1 MERREFIRAIAGGGA
16 LLATSRLPVFG
27 EDNPFVFPRRG
38 AYERLQLG
46 YAVVKAGATTPFSML
61 HISDTHLTAA
71 YGSESTNRQR
81 LARHRTVTFGGR
93 QEEALRDSI
102 AWARENA
109 DFILHTGDL
118 VDFQSEA
125 NYDLARAAFFK
136 PGKDGAP
143 DRPGVNVFAVGNH
156 EYSPEMWLGA
166 EKCTFDEAWRAKCAP
181 SAAAGLER
189 DDLSFGAT
197 VVNGVN
203 FVAMDDVY
211 GTVSAD
217 QAARF
222 KAEAA
227 KGLPIVLCM
236 HVPFF
241 TESIWI
247 AHEVYWRRRG
257 KTFASSAFP
266 ANGDLKRQQDDAVTQ
281 GFIAYLKGEP
291 LLKAILAGH
300 LHIDVQDRFS
310 PTAMEYV
317 VGGNFMFHG
326 QHVLFT

>member
-1 MERREFIRAIAGGGA
+1 MERREFIRALAGGGA

-38 AYERLQLG
+38 VYERLQVG
-46 YAVVKAGATTPFSML
+46 YAVVKAGATSPFSVL

-71 YGSESTNRQR
+71 YGGESTNRQR

-125 NYDLARAAFFK
+125 NYDLSRAAFFR
-136 PGKDGAP
+136 PGEGGAP
-143 DRPGVNVFAVGNH
+143 DKPGLNAFAVGNH

-166 EKCTFDEAWRAKCAP
+166 EKCTCDAAWRAKCAP
-181 SAAAGLER
+181 SAAAGLGR
-189 DDLSFGAT
+189 DDLPFGTT

-203 FVAMDDVY
+203 FVTMDDVY

-217 QAARF
+217 QVARF

-257 KTFASSAFP
+257 KPFTTSAFP

-281 GFIAYLKGEP
+281 DFIAYLKGEP

-300 LHIDVQDRFS
+300 LHIGVQDRFS